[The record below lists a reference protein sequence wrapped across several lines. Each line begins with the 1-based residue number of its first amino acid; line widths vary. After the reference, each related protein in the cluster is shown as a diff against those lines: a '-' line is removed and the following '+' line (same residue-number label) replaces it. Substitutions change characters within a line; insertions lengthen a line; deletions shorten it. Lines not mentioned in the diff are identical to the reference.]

1 MHAESTSHGRGAGK
15 HHFHRVGQPRGKSLW
30 AGHGQRCGSSPELAV
45 QYELGY
51 PTEVVDVHMR
61 HEHGGDRVGI
71 DPLPR
76 QRNEAGRAAVEQ
88 DTCVGIGRQMDTGLQ
103 PAAAADRVAWSSECD
118 CDTGGVTFTHLNA
131 HLPTVACLEPVLR
144 GHHRLYIT
152 RCGTVSPNAV
162 LRFVHIIPSVAVVHR
177 HRIGSDAA
185 VHNRWRFP
193 REQRIAV

>member
-1 MHAESTSHGRGAGK
+1 MTEPMTLGGSAGSSSMTCTPNRRRTVEEPGNITSIASVSRAAST
-15 HHFHRVGQPRGKSLW
+15 LW

-88 DTCVGIGRQMDTGLQ
+88 DTSVGS
-103 PAAAADRVAWSSECD
+103 ADRWIQACNRPPLPIASP
-118 CDTGGVTFTHLNA
+118 GPANVTVTLA
-131 HLPTVACLEPVLR
+131 
-144 GHHRLYIT
+144 
-152 RCGTVSPNAV
+152 VSPS
-162 LRFVHIIPSVAVVHR
+162 LI
-177 HRIGSDAA
+177 
-185 VHNRWRFP
+185 
-193 REQRIAV
+193 

>member
-1 MHAESTSHGRGAGK
+1 MVLPSMPDAQREERAAHNTVVDRPGLDRDRADDPRRIGGVELDDMHAESTSHGRGAGK

-88 DTCVGIGRQMDTGLQ
+88 DTCVGS
-103 PAAAADRVAWSSECD
+103 ADRWIQACNRPPLPIASP
-118 CDTGGVTFTHLNA
+118 GPANVTVTLA
-131 HLPTVACLEPVLR
+131 
-144 GHHRLYIT
+144 
-152 RCGTVSPNAV
+152 VSPS
-162 LRFVHIIPSVAVVHR
+162 LI
-177 HRIGSDAA
+177 
-185 VHNRWRFP
+185 
-193 REQRIAV
+193 